1 MAGPPTISH
10 AVGDDVFEL
19 EVPQAPAA
27 GSVDGA
33 FAHLL
38 WNGGKVLADFLGR
51 RGDVVRGKRVVEL
64 GAATALPSLVAL
76 RRGCAFACVCDLPRP
91 RLLGV
96 IRANVER
103 SRAPRARCQ
112 VRGYQF
118 YKFSPGALTMGAAA
132 YDRTYGDGAPRVWPG
147 PSRAAAVARRL
158 SVAPADDGAFDVALV
173 ADMVYLHDLHAGLV
187 DTLAGVLK
195 PGGAAYVTFMH
206 RFEGKEHGDLRFF
219 DLARD
224 AGLDSERLETHTM
237 PREQAVGA
245 EPPGTPAPVFLYRL
259 TKREVT

>member
-1 MAGPPTISH
+1 MGVGASKPDAE
-10 AVGDDVFEL
+10 AVAPERRRRLAEDDV
-19 EVPQAPAA
+19 
-27 GSVDGA
+27 
-33 FAHLL
+33 
-38 WNGGKVLADFLGR
+38 R
-51 RGDVVRGKRVVEL
+51 DV
-64 GAATALPSLVAL
+64 A
-76 RRGCAFACVCDLPRP
+76 
-91 RLLGV
+91 
-96 IRANVER
+96 
-103 SRAPRARCQ
+103 APRALAALPRQ
-112 VRGYQF
+112 RGREQRRLAPRAQPPRLEPVDDS
-118 YKFSPGALTMGAAA
+118 KADVVDAGQLEAA
-132 YDRTYGDGAPRVWPG
+132 YGDSAPRVWPG

-173 ADMVYLHDLHAGLV
+173 ADMIYLHDLHAGLV

-224 AGLDSERLETHTM
+224 AGLDSECLETHTM

>member
-76 RRGCAFACVCDLPRP
+76 RRGCATVPPRRSHCVP
-91 RLLGV
+91 
-96 IRANVER
+96 
-103 SRAPRARCQ
+103 
-112 VRGYQF
+112 
-118 YKFSPGALTMGAAA
+118 M
-132 YDRTYGDGAPRVWPG
+132 RV
-147 PSRAAAVARRL
+147 
-158 SVAPADDGAFDVALV
+158 
-173 ADMVYLHDLHAGLV
+173 
-187 DTLAGVLK
+187 T
-195 PGGAAYVTFMH
+195 
-206 RFEGKEHGDLRFF
+206 
-219 DLARD
+219 
-224 AGLDSERLETHTM
+224 
-237 PREQAVGA
+237 
-245 EPPGTPAPVFLYRL
+245 
-259 TKREVT
+259 